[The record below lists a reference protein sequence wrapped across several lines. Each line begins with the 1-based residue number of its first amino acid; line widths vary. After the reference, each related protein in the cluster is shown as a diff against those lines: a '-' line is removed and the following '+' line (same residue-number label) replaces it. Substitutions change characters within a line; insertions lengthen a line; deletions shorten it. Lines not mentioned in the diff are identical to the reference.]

1 MRAGWVG
8 QSLSIV
14 AGTLLVLAT
23 TQGSAVAARGRHTA
37 NVSHHGSAH
46 GSFGRAYSSH
56 TQRNWHPTWQRSA
69 LQCVPFARENSGIE
83 LSGNAGTWWDNA
95 TGLYERGARPEVGSV
110 LNFRATG
117 HMRMGHV
124 AVVTNVIST
133 RHIEIDHA
141 NWGAPGRISRNIDVV
156 DVSPSNDWTQV
167 RVALSQAEDYGSVYP
182 TFGFIYDRPDHGTM
196 VANNAPLPMP
206 RSNAAPSTVAL
217 ASDRIQLASA
227 SNGPEEVAEAI
238 DDDDSSTP
246 RYSGHRRSVRAS
258 RSAGWHVAAGSHSRA
273 GARMSMQAASGTSRH
288 HGYSPF
294 PSATTYRV
302 STRASALTISKP
314 HKAGSRRHF

>member
-8 QSLSIV
+8 QSLNIV
-14 AGTLLVLAT
+14 AGTLFVLAA
-23 TQGSAVAARGRHTA
+23 TQNSAVAARNKHA
-37 NVSHHGSAH
+37 AQVSHHSAALH
-46 GSFGRAYSSH
+46 GGFNRAFATRYARS
-56 TQRNWHPTWQRSA
+56 WHPTWQRSA

-83 LSGNAGTWWDNA
+83 LSGNAGTWWDSA
-95 TGLYERGARPEVGSV
+95 SGLYERGARPEVGSI

-124 AVVTNVIST
+124 AVVTNVISG

-156 DVSPSNDWTQV
+156 DVSPDNDWTQV
-167 RVALSQAEDYGSVYP
+167 RVALSQNEDYGSTYP

-196 VANNAPLPMP
+196 VANTM
-206 RSNAAPSTVAL
+206 PSTPVSRLNTPPVVTA
-217 ASDRIQLASA
+217 ASDRIVLGSA
-227 SNGPEEVAEAI
+227 NAAPEEVAEAV

-258 RSAGWHVAAGSHSRA
+258 RSTPVRFAAATG
-273 GARMSMQAASGTSRH
+273 RH
-288 HGYSPF
+288 RGYSPF
-294 PSATTYRV
+294 PTATVYRV
-302 STRASALTISKP
+302 STRASSFPVAKP
-314 HKAGSRRHF
+314 HKSTSRRHF

>member
-8 QSLSIV
+8 QSLNIV
-14 AGTLLVLAT
+14 AGTILVLAA
-23 TQGSAVAARGRHTA
+23 TQNFAAARNRHA
-37 NVSHHGSAH
+37 AH
-46 GSFGRAYSSH
+46 GSSHHNGAFHSGVNRAYSSN
-56 TQRNWHPTWQRSA
+56 TPRSWRPTWQRSA

-83 LSGNAGTWWDNA
+83 LSGNAGTWWNNA
-95 TGLYERGARPEVGSV
+95 SGLYERGARPEVGSI

-167 RVALSQAEDYGSVYP
+167 RVALSQAEDYGSTYP

-206 RSNAAPSTVAL
+206 RLNAAPSDVQI
-217 ASDRIQLASA
+217 ASDRISLASA
-227 SNGPEEVAEAI
+227 STGPEEVAEAV
-238 DDDDSSTP
+238 DDEDTSTP
-246 RYSGHRRSVRAS
+246 RYSGHRRSFRAS
-258 RSAGWHVAAGSHSRA
+258 RPVSMHASAANSNR
-273 GARMSMQAASGTSRH
+273 R

-294 PSATTYRV
+294 PTATTYRV
-302 STRASALTISKP
+302 STHASSLTIGKP
-314 HKAGSRRHF
+314 HKATTHRHF

>member
-8 QSLSIV
+8 QSLNIV
-14 AGTLLVLAT
+14 AGTLLVLAA
-23 TQGSAVAARGRHTA
+23 TQNSAAAARNKHA
-37 NVSHHGSAH
+37 AH
-46 GSFGRAYSSH
+46 GSSHNSAAVHSGFNRAYTSH
-56 TQRNWHPTWQRSA
+56 TPRSWRPTWQRSA

-83 LSGNAGTWWDNA
+83 LSGNAGTWWNNA
-95 TGLYERGARPEVGSV
+95 SGLYERGARPEVGSI

-156 DVSPSNDWTQV
+156 DVSPGNDWTQV
-167 RVALSQAEDYGSVYP
+167 RVALSQAEDYGSTYP

-206 RSNAAPSTVAL
+206 NLNAAPSNVQVP
-217 ASDRIQLASA
+217 SDRISLASA
-227 SNGPEEVAEAI
+227 STAPEEVAEAV
-238 DDDDSSTP
+238 DDEDVATP
-246 RYSGHRRSVRAS
+246 RYSGHRRSFRAS
-258 RSAGWHVAAGSHSRA
+258 RSVSMHASSTGASRGSAA
-273 GARMSMQAASGTSRH
+273 TSTRR

-294 PSATTYRV
+294 PTATTYRV
-302 STRASALTISKP
+302 STHASSLPTGKP
-314 HKAGSRRHF
+314 HKATTRRRF

>member
-8 QSLSIV
+8 QSLNIV
-14 AGTLLVLAT
+14 AGTLLVLAAS
-23 TQGSAVAARGRHTA
+23 QNSAAARNKHATQ
-37 NVSHHGSAH
+37 VSHHSAALH
-46 GSFGRAYSSH
+46 SGFNRAYASRAPRSW
-56 TQRNWHPTWQRSA
+56 RPTWQRSA

-83 LSGNAGTWWDNA
+83 LSGNAGTWWNNA
-95 TGLYERGARPEVGSV
+95 SGLYERGARPEVGSI

-124 AVVTNVIST
+124 AVVTNVISG

-167 RVALSQAEDYGSVYP
+167 RVALSHAEDYGSTYP

-196 VANNAPLPMP
+196 VANNAPLALPNLP
-206 RSNAAPSTVAL
+206 QAPSNFSS
-217 ASDRIQLASA
+217 ASNRISLASA
-227 SNGPEEVAEAI
+227 SIAPEEVAEAV
-238 DDDDSSTP
+238 DDDDRAAP
-246 RYSGHRRSVRAS
+246 RYSGHRRSVRS
-258 RSAGWHVAAGSHSRA
+258 VRSSHSATMHVAASSR
-273 GARMSMQAASGTSRH
+273 R

-302 STRASALTISKP
+302 STRASSLAIGGKS
-314 HKAGSRRHF
+314 HKAISRRHF

>member
-1 MRAGWVG
+1 MKAGWVG
-8 QSLSIV
+8 QSLNVV
-14 AGTLLVLAT
+14 AGTILVLAA
-23 TQGSAVAARGRHTA
+23 TQNSASASRSGHAAQ
-37 NVSHHGSAH
+37 VSHHSAALY
-46 GSFGRAYSSH
+46 GGYNRLYSS
-56 TQRNWHPTWQRSA
+56 RAPRSWHPTWQRSA

-95 TGLYERGARPEVGSV
+95 SGLYERGARPEVGSV

-124 AVVTNVIST
+124 AVVTNVISS

-156 DVSPSNDWTQV
+156 DVSPANDWTQV
-167 RVALSQAEDYGSVYP
+167 RVALSQAEDYGSTYP

-196 VANNAPLPMP
+196 VANNTPLPLS
-206 RSNAAPSTVAL
+206 RSNVAPSDVQI
-217 ASDRIQLASA
+217 ASERITL
-227 SNGPEEVAEAI
+227 SNNAAAPEEVAEAV
-238 DDDDSSTP
+238 DDEDNTAP

-258 RSAGWHVAAGSHSRA
+258 RSFSSHA
-273 GARMSMQAASGTSRH
+273 AASGRR

-294 PSATTYRV
+294 PTASSYRI
-302 STRASALTISKP
+302 SMRGSSLTVGKP
-314 HKAGSRRHF
+314 HKATTRRHF

>member
-1 MRAGWVG
+1 MRASWVG
-8 QSLSIV
+8 QSLNIV
-14 AGTLLVLAT
+14 AGTLLMLAA
-23 TQGSAVAARGRHTA
+23 TQNSAVAGRNKHA
-37 NVSHHGSAH
+37 AQVSHHSALH
-46 GSFGRAYSSH
+46 SGFNRAYSSYAP
-56 TQRNWHPTWQRSA
+56 RSWRPSWQSSA

-83 LSGNAGTWWDNA
+83 LSGDAGTWWNNA
-95 TGLYERGARPEVGSV
+95 SGLYERGARPEVGSI

-124 AVVTNVIST
+124 AVVTNVISG

-167 RVALSQAEDYGSVYP
+167 RVALSQAEDYGSTYP

-196 VANNAPLPMP
+196 VANNEPVPMP
-206 RSNAAPSTVAL
+206 SLTSAPSNFGVT
-217 ASDRIQLASA
+217 SDRISLASA
-227 SNGPEEVAEAI
+227 STAPEEVAEAI
-238 DDDDSSTP
+238 DDDDSTAP
-246 RYSGHRRSVRAS
+246 RYSGHRRSLRTS
-258 RSAGWHVAAGSHSRA
+258 RSVSMHVAASSR
-273 GARMSMQAASGTSRH
+273 R

-302 STRASALTISKP
+302 STRASSLTVGKS
-314 HKAGSRRHF
+314 HKAASRRHF